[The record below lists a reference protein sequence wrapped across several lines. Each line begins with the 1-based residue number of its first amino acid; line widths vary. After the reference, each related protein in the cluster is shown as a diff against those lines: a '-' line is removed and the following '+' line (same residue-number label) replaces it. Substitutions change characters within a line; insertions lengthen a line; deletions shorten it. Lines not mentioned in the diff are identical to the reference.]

1 LERASPGFRPFHPD
15 FRVLFNSYY
24 NAVGDQHPRPERG
37 LLTRPSLDQVLEYRA
52 HVDRGILELLGS
64 DAPARLCSGVV
75 ELGIEHERQHE
86 ELILTDVKHLLSRNP
101 LHPAYH
107 LRPAERPAVDKP
119 LQWIGFGGELKWIGH
134 AGAGF
139 SFDNERPRHR
149 VFLNDYELATRPC
162 TNADYLAF
170 IGDGGYARPELWLSD
185 GWATVASRGWEA
197 PLYWRQESSGWMT
210 MTLAGLQ
217 ELRLDEPV
225 CHISY
230 YEADAFARWMGARL
244 PTEAEWESAA
254 AELPVEGNFAESGRL
269 HPAPTA
275 SADSSDA
282 AGGSDGLLQMFG
294 DVWEWTQSDYAAY
307 PGFRPL
313 GDAFAEYNGKFM
325 CNRRVLRGGS
335 CATPQA
341 HIRATY
347 RNFFAPD
354 ARWQFSGI
362 RLARDAS

>member
-1 LERASPGFRPFHPD
+1 MTESMTDAVLPAASVSPDVIAQRYAEVRKTTEQLCAPLDSEDCSAQSMPDASPAKWHLAHTSWFFETMVLERATPGFRPFHPD

-64 DAPARLCSGVV
+64 DAPARLYSGVV

-101 LHPAYH
+101 LYPAYH

-119 LQWIGFGGELKWIGH
+119 LQWIGFGGELNQIGH
-134 AGAGF
+134 AGVGF

-149 VFLNDYELATRPC
+149 VFLNEYELATRPC

-185 GWATVASRGWEA
+185 GWANLVSRGWEA
-197 PLYWRQESSGWMT
+197 PLYWRRESSGWMT

-217 ELRLDEPV
+217 E
-225 CHISY
+225 
-230 YEADAFARWMGARL
+230 
-244 PTEAEWESAA
+244 
-254 AELPVEGNFAESGRL
+254 
-269 HPAPTA
+269 
-275 SADSSDA
+275 
-282 AGGSDGLLQMFG
+282 
-294 DVWEWTQSDYAAY
+294 
-307 PGFRPL
+307 
-313 GDAFAEYNGKFM
+313 
-325 CNRRVLRGGS
+325 
-335 CATPQA
+335 
-341 HIRATY
+341 
-347 RNFFAPD
+347 
-354 ARWQFSGI
+354 
-362 RLARDAS
+362 